1 MSRPEDLGFMQH
13 AMSLARRG
21 WGTTAPNPL
30 VGAVI
35 VERGKVVA
43 EGWHERDGEAHAERV
58 ALGNLGKKTARSAT
72 LYVTLEP
79 CSTPGRTGACCEA
92 ITAAKIKRVVIGAMD
107 PNPAHAGRAV
117 ELLQSAGVEVTSGV
131 AADECEDLNLIFN
144 HWITRG
150 VPLIA
155 AKMANT
161 LDGNIA
167 TRNGDSKWIT
177 NEASRADVHRW
188 RRLFPA
194 IAVGA
199 MTVLEDNPK
208 LTARWPEGEEW
219 SPTRFVFDG
228 LLRTV
233 VDRNMPKLYG
243 DEFRSNTIVVT
254 TPHGGL
260 GYVRKLEAA
269 GIQVWVIPSDSQQV
283 PFAAFKQRCADAGI
297 SGVYAEG
304 GANLIGNLLREREL
318 DYLFNYRAP
327 VLFADQKAR
336 SGFTGLRTERLRDAV
351 RLAKVRHANFG
362 DDQLLRGH
370 VVYPEKV
377 QVDEGSVRR

>member
-1 MSRPEDLGFMQH
+1 MSRPEDPAFMQR
-13 AMSLARRG
+13 AIALARKG
-21 WGTTAPNPL
+21 WGTTSPNPL
-30 VGAVI
+30 VGSVI

-43 EGWHERDGEAHAERV
+43 EGWHEKDGDAHAERM
-58 ALGNLGKKTARSAT
+58 ALAALGKKTARSAT

-79 CSTPGRTGACCEA
+79 CSTAGRTGVCCDA
-92 ITAAKIKRVVIGAMD
+92 IIAAKIKRVVIGAQD

-117 ELLQSAGVEVTSGV
+117 KILEDAGIEVTTGVEE
-131 AADECEDLNLIFN
+131 DECEDLNLIFN
-144 HWITRG
+144 HWITQG
-150 VPLIA
+150 VPLLA
-155 AKMANT
+155 AKTANT

-177 NEASRADVHRW
+177 NQASRTDVHRW

-219 SPTRFVFDG
+219 SPVRFVFDG

-233 VDRNMPKLYG
+233 VDRNMPKLYT
-243 DEFRSNTIVVT
+243 DEFRNRTIVVT

-269 GIQVWVIPSDSQQV
+269 GIEVWVIPSDSQRV
-283 PFAAFKQRCADAGI
+283 PFGDFKMRCAERGL
-297 SGVYAEG
+297 SGVYVEG
-304 GANLIGNLLREREL
+304 GARLIGNLLREQEL

-327 VLFADQKAR
+327 VLFADQRAR
-336 SGFTGLRTERLRDAV
+336 SGFTGLRTEKIPDAV
-351 RLAKVRHANFG
+351 RLTNVRHANFG
-362 DDQLLRGH
+362 DDQLLRGQ
-370 VVYPEKV
+370 VVYPPKV
-377 QVDEGSVRR
+377 QVDEANFA